1 MWNGLDPVIIWA
13 KGSACIYNTKEG
25 GARLLP
31 ERLIKPYNKF
41 QVNA

>member
-13 KGSACIYNTKEG
+13 KGSACVYNTKEEG
-25 GARLLP
+25 TRWLP

-41 QVNA
+41 QGNA